1 MLYKTILIDDEPLA
15 ISRLKRLLVKFEDV
29 FNVIDYATNGKDG
42 LEKIESQRPDLIF
55 LDIEMPLMNGFEML
69 AALKHMPIVI
79 FCTAFDKYAIQ
90 AFEENSLDYLLK
102 PVEKERLI
110 KTAEKLRSRI
120 NKKIDDFQTSAL
132 QKLIEQLNPKK
143 ELHSITVKKGDKILF
158 ISLSEISHFQAE
170 DKYVFLNTADG
181 KQYLTNHTI
190 SALEE
195 KLPADFVRIS
205 RSAIIH
211 AAKIQ
216 FMEKGFNGKF
226 IIQLKDQ
233 KQTKLESGGTYAD
246 NLKQLMEV

>member
-1 MLYKTILIDDEPLA
+1 MRYKTILIDDEPLA
-15 ISRLKRLLVKFEDV
+15 ISRLKRLLGKFDDV
-29 FNVIDYATNGKDG
+29 FDVIDHAENGKEG
-42 LEKIESQRPDLIF
+42 LEKIETQKPDLIF

-69 AALKHMPIVI
+69 AALEYMPVVV
-79 FCTAFDKYAIQ
+79 FCTAFDQYAIQ

-110 KTAEKLRSRI
+110 KTVDKLKARVAK
-120 NKKIDDFQTSAL
+120 NEDHFQQNALKKL
-132 QKLIEQLNPKK
+132 MEQLNPKK

-158 ISLSEISHFQAE
+158 VSLSEISHFQAE
-170 DKYVFLNTADG
+170 DKYVFLNTTEG

-190 SALEE
+190 TSLEE
-195 KLPADFVRIS
+195 KLPADFVRVS

-211 AAKIQ
+211 SAKIQ

-226 IIQLKDQ
+226 TIQLKDQ
-233 KQTKLESGGTYAD
+233 KQTKLESGGSYAD